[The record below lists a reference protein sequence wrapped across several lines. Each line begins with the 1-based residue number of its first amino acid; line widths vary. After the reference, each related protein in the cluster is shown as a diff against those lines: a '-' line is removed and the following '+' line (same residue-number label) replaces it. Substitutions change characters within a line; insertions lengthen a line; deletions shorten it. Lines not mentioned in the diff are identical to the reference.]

1 MLRRIPTLLAT
12 LALAAALSPSALAQN
27 NRPPRPPNDAPAY
40 SPRPAL
46 TATLARIDSEL
57 ADLTLSR
64 AGTPADKLPA
74 LELRI
79 DLRILARWTLLA
91 ALDSEDLSDAQA
103 IFFLRSQILLRAVAF
118 ADAYTGPG
126 TPALASFH
134 AATFK
139 LKPPTSPA
147 EADTQSKD
155 AAIALLSLTP
165 SQGFDAKP
173 LRPPPSP
180 PSPKRLPNPSTPDP
194 TTTTPPQDPA
204 TRIRALAISNDLRRQ
219 LLLLAE
225 RAAFASEP
233 AESKALRSSLDI
245 AVRVAEGLS
254 SNLAVSPSAR
264 ETLER
269 DLASAVALTIDPR
282 LRASAEPRLRAIEP
296 YARLLIRVSQMNL
309 SADQRATFAPVFAFS
324 RTSGDGPA
332 ALSALET
339 YLKLTSDFDTRF
351 PAGYTPP
358 DKPANYRT
366 AAEQSL
372 KQFALH
378 RAQLESAAAR
388 ISSLADLTTPL
399 AELRHHFDT
408 LDFLER
414 LPPALD
420 TLAPIPTRPP
430 TALPRRITLA
440 INAISG
446 PEPSPERAAAKQ
458 LLADLLA
465 LAAAQDATRSPLL
478 ADVPSEVISRFA
490 VSADRLEAK
499 RKSLISEQLQLLASN
514 TPPDRAKLSRLARL
528 PDLAATLTT
537 AAQLTSALTTLD
549 TRANLDGRWVDLQL
563 PPGALTRLTDPL
575 ANSLRGSFS
584 AFIDD
589 NAEPFDRFPQIH
601 ARLQLL
607 TDYLTTLAS
616 RTEKLPVPPP
626 ANPDDPLLLL
636 QQLLTPFHQAPNQTE
651 RFLSLT
657 LSTQPPNAPF
667 PPQLLTDLLH
677 RLQP

>member
-1 MLRRIPTLLAT
+1 MHRRIPTLLAT
-12 LALAAALSPSALAQN
+12 LALAAALSPSAPAQN
-27 NRPPRPPNDAPAY
+27 NRPPNSPPNTPAY

-64 AGTPADKLPA
+64 AGTAADKLPA

-118 ADAYTGPG
+118 ADAYSGPG

-173 LRPPPSP
+173 LRPPTIPT
-180 PSPKRLPNPSTPDP
+180 PKRPPNPSNTDP

-204 TRIRALAISNDLRRQ
+204 ARIRALAISNDLRRQ

-225 RAAFASEP
+225 RAASASEP

-309 SADQRATFAPVFAFS
+309 SADQRATFAPVIAFA
-324 RTSGDGPA
+324 RTSADGPA
-332 ALSALET
+332 ALTAIET
-339 YLKLTSDFDTRF
+339 YLKLTSEFDTRF
-351 PAGYTPP
+351 PPSYKPP
-358 DKPANYRT
+358 EKPPAYRT

-388 ISSLADLTTPL
+388 ISSLADVTTPL

-440 INAISG
+440 INALSA

-465 LAAAQDATRSPLL
+465 LAAAQDATRTPLL

-490 VSADRLEAK
+490 VSADRLDAK

-514 TPPDRAKLSRLARL
+514 TPPDRAKLARLARL

-537 AAQLTSALTTLD
+537 AAQLTSALTALD

-584 AFIDD
+584 AFVEDS
-589 NAEPFDRFPQIH
+589 AEPFDRFPQIH
-601 ARLQLL
+601 TRLQLL

-657 LSTQPPNAPF
+657 LSTTPANTPV
-667 PPQLLTDLLH
+667 PPQLLQDILH